1 MPRSREDVCNS
12 KSKSTDLFRVHVWCE
27 GCVYAYDL
35 LNNDLAIVKTGSGE
49 PRFALQPDRTDF
61 TVERRFA

>member
-1 MPRSREDVCNS
+1 M
-12 KSKSTDLFRVHVWCE
+12 FRVHVWCE

-49 PRFALQPDRTDF
+49 PRFALQPNRTDF